1 MDVLR
6 IGQVAKRAGV
16 GVETIRFYERKGL
29 LAEPPRRASGY
40 RQYPEEAILRIRFI
54 RRSKE
59 LGFSL
64 REVQELLTLRVDRQT
79 SSSEVKRKAE
89 AKIADIEQ
97 KIGDLERMKKALANL
112 TACCSGEGSVEEC
125 PILEALDSPPEAGGP
140 RPRKEGTP

>member
-1 MDVLR
+1 MDELL
-6 IGQVAKRAGV
+6 IGQVAQRAGV

-29 LAEPPRRASGY
+29 VEEPPRRASGY
-40 RQYPEEAILRIRFI
+40 RQYPVEAVSRIRFI

-64 REVQELLTLRVDRQT
+64 REVQELLNLRVDRQT

-97 KIGDLERMKKALANL
+97 KIGDLERMKQALASL
-112 TACCSGEGSVEEC
+112 TACCSGEGSIEEC
-125 PILEALDSPPEAGGP
+125 PILEALEGEA
-140 RPRKEGTP
+140 